1 MYHEKPPV
9 DRKTL
14 LLRLL
19 AFLTAAVLVFGL
31 LSALSGHIEKDLTEK
46 GARVLKDTILQSAVQ
61 CYAVEGSY
69 PPSLEYLEENYGLQ
83 INHKRY
89 LVTYDI
95 FASNL
100 MPQMTVLQTQ

>member
-19 AFLTAAVLVFGL
+19 AFLAAAVLVFGL

-69 PPSLEYLEENYGLQ
+69 PPVWNIWKKTTACRSTINAILSPMTSLHP
-83 INHKRY
+83 I
-89 LVTYDI
+89 
-95 FASNL
+95 
-100 MPQMTVLQTQ
+100 